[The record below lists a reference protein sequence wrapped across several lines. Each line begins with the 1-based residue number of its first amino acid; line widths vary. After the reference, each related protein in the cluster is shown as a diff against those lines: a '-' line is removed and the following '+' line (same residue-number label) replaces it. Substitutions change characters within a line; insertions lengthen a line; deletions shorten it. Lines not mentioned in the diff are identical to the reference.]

1 VQKLAEVCIRRP
13 VFATMI
19 VLALVVVGAASY
31 FRLGVDRFPSV
42 ELPTVSVR
50 TELPGAS
57 VEEMETQVTQKIE
70 EAVNTVQGITEL
82 RSITGPGT
90 SIIIITF
97 ALSRSVDVAAQ
108 DVREKVLNAVR
119 NLPRDVRTPAVA
131 KLDNDQA
138 PVLTLAVSGNRSL
151 RELTEIADKVVKVDL
166 ERALGV
172 GEVRLVGGLLRAV
185 NVWIEADRLAAY
197 QIPIT
202 AVRDAIVRQNADL
215 PGGNVT
221 AGRQE
226 QSLRTMGRVVDPRGF
241 NDLVVATING
251 APVRVRDI
259 GRAEDGTKEQRSTVR
274 VNGVPTVILEVRRQS
289 GENTVA
295 VIEAVKQNL
304 ARLRPILPHDVSVEI
319 LRDQSRYIYAALH
332 EISLHLVLGSI
343 LASLVV
349 LAFMRSWRSTVIAA
363 VAIPASIISAFGM
376 MWALGFTLNSVTM
389 LALVLMVGIVIDDAI
404 VVLENIFRFVEEKRM
419 SPFEAARA
427 ATADI
432 GLAVM
437 ATTFSL
443 VVIFVPVSFMSSVS
457 GRFLYQFGLT
467 AAVSVLVSLLVSF
480 TLTPMMSARMLRA
493 ESAAGEHEAAR
504 SRRGFYRW
512 IDAAYAWLLRLA
524 IAPAGRVVA
533 AAVALAVMAASV
545 PLYGLVKREYVPSD
559 VDEAEFE
566 MFYEGPEGLSLAA
579 MDEAVQ
585 AMDREIRAVR
595 GVRLVL
601 LTAGGGF
608 LGRVNQGNGY
618 VRIAPHD
625 ERTVTP
631 ARLWDGLRRGDPL
644 AAFRGNFT
652 QREVMQE
659 VRQRLRKFRDMRV
672 TVRNV
677 PGFNIGGGNF
687 DIDYVLRG
695 PDLLTL
701 ARYGE
706 RLRQRA
712 LEMGGMIDLNTTLRL
727 DRPELRV
734 QIDRERA
741 ADLRVDVEQIATALR
756 LMVGGDQEVS
766 RFHDPV
772 LDQDYDVQLRLSAA
786 DRRDPRT
793 IERLYVSRSSAGAST
808 ALGAAPQVGMAPGG
822 GLVRLD
828 NVVKIAPAETPPRI
842 DRSERQRE
850 NRLRGVVAPG
860 YGQADRIEA
869 LRRATAELDL
879 PAGYTTVVSGRARE
893 FERTF
898 VEFLWVF
905 LLAVIFMYMILASQF
920 ESVVHPFTILLSLP
934 LAVPFALVSLW
945 YTGNTIN
952 LYSALGILVLFGVV
966 KKNAIL
972 QIDQM
977 NALRAAG
984 LDRRSAVLEGNRNR
998 LRPILMTTFTLVA
1011 GMLPLWMGSGP
1022 GAEERRAIAVVVI
1035 GGQTLS
1041 LLLTL
1046 LVTPVAYLLLD
1057 DLVRALRGRR
1067 RTGEAPRGAAARR
1080 PAEGPLA
1087 AVPLTG
1093 PAAGAR
1099 NGGARPSEPV
1109 PADGDGEGAPAPP
1122 RPIGAGSP

>member
-19 VLALVVVGAASY
+19 VMALVVVGTASY

-57 VEEMETQVTQKIE
+57 VEEAESQVTQKLE
-70 EAVNTVQGITEL
+70 EVVNTVQGITEL

-90 SIIIITF
+90 SIISITF
-97 ALSRSVDVAAQ
+97 ALNRPVDVAAQ
-108 DVREKVLNAVR
+108 DVREKVAAALR
-119 NLPRDVRTPAVA
+119 NLPRDIRPPIIS

-138 PVLTLAVSGNRSL
+138 PVLTMAVSGNRGL
-151 RELTEIADKVVKVDL
+151 RELTEIAEKTVKVDI

-172 GEVRLVGGLLRAV
+172 GEVRVVGGLSRAV
-185 NVWIEADRLAAY
+185 NIWVEADRLAAY
-197 QIPIT
+197 QMPIT
-202 AVRDAIVRQNADL
+202 AVRDALVRQNADL

-221 AGRQE
+221 AGLQE
-226 QSLRTMGRVVDPRGF
+226 QSLRTMGRVVDPRSF

-259 GRAEDGTKEQRSTVR
+259 GRAEDGTREQRSVVR
-274 VNGVPTVILEVRRQS
+274 VNSVPTVILEVRRQS

-295 VIEAVKQNL
+295 VIDAVKTNL
-304 ARLRPILPHDVSVEI
+304 ARLASILPADVRVEI
-319 LRDQSRYIYAALH
+319 IADQSRYIHAALH
-332 EISLHLVLGSI
+332 EINLHLVLGSI

-349 LAFMRSWRSTVIAA
+349 LAFMRSWRTTIIAA
-363 VAIPASIISAFGM
+363 VAIPASVISAFGM

-419 SPFEAARA
+419 SPFEAARE

-432 GLAVM
+432 GMAVM

-443 VVIFVPVSFMSSVS
+443 VVIFVPVSFMSSIS

-493 ESAAGEHEAAR
+493 EDAAGEHDAAR

-512 IDAAYAWLLRLA
+512 IDAAYGWLLRLA
-524 IAPAGRVVA
+524 IHPAGRVVVVL
-533 AAVALAVMAASV
+533 VALAVIGSSV
-545 PLYGLVKREYVPSD
+545 PLFGLVKKEYVPTD
-559 VDEAEFE
+559 VDEAEFQVS
-566 MFYEGPEGLSLAA
+566 FEGPEGMSLAA
-579 MDEAVQ
+579 MDEALQ
-585 AMDREIRAVR
+585 AMDREIRAVP
-595 GVRLVL
+595 GVRLAL
-601 LTAGGGF
+601 LSAGGSF

-618 VRIAPHD
+618 VRIAPHE
-625 ERTVTP
+625 ERTVTVT
-631 ARLWDGLRRGDPL
+631 RLWDGLWRGEPL
-644 AAFRGNFT
+644 AAFRGNYT
-652 QREVMQE
+652 QREVMQQ
-659 VRQRLRKFRDMRV
+659 VRQRLRKFRDMRI
-672 TVRNV
+672 TVRNFA
-677 PGFNIGGGNF
+677 GFNIGGGSF

-695 PDLLTL
+695 PDLAAL

-706 RLRQRA
+706 QLRERA
-712 LEMGGMIDLNTTLRL
+712 LQLGGMLDINTTLRL

-734 QIDRERA
+734 QIDRDRA
-741 ADLRVDVEQIATALR
+741 ADLRVDIEQIATALR

-766 RFHDPV
+766 RFHDPRV
-772 LDQDYDVQLRLSAA
+772 NEDYDVQLRLSEA

-793 IERLYVSRSSAGAST
+793 IERLFVSRASAMAST
-808 ALGAAPQVGMAPGG
+808 ATGAEPQVGMAPGG

-828 NVVKIAPAETPPRI
+828 NVVKIAPAETAARI
-842 DRSERQRE
+842 DRSDRQRE

-869 LRRATAELDL
+869 LRQATAELNL
-879 PAGYTTVVSGRARE
+879 PPAYRTAISGRARE
-893 FERTF
+893 FEKTF

-934 LAVPFALVSLW
+934 LAAPFALLSLW
-945 YTGNTIN
+945 LTGNTLN

-972 QIDQM
+972 QIDHM
-977 NALRAAG
+977 NALRQAG
-984 LDRRSAVLEGNRNR
+984 HDRRTAILLGNRNR
-998 LRPILMTTFTLVA
+998 LRPILMTTLALVG
-1011 GMLPLWMGSGP
+1011 GMLPLWLGTGP

-1046 LVTPVAYLLLD
+1046 LITPVAYLLFE
-1057 DLVRALRGRR
+1057 DLARGRGRLRVR
-1067 RTGEAPRGAAARR
+1067 RRDRRVPRLEPADVAPGR
-1080 PAEGPLA
+1080 
-1087 AVPLTG
+1087 
-1093 PAAGAR
+1093 AR
-1099 NGGARPSEPV
+1099 NG
-1109 PADGDGEGAPAPP
+1109 PAGPGLGDGDGHGTPAAP
-1122 RPIGAGSP
+1122 REIESR